1 MTLDAAHQLGCFK
14 GVCLGAL
21 FQVTGAL
28 VFGDALSSCC
38 AFNLDGEEKKV
49 EYHIK
54 SPPLKVIGKK
64 WVLFDAEKTAN
75 DGLRS
80 LRKLNE

>member
-1 MTLDAAHQLGCFK
+1 
-14 GVCLGAL
+14 
-21 FQVTGAL
+21 
-28 VFGDALSSCC
+28 
-38 AFNLDGEEKKV
+38 V

-54 SPPLKVIGKK
+54 SPPLKVNGKK